1 MKKNYF
7 LIGFISLLVLAGAG
21 CGSSQD
27 DEQNETNT
35 PTVPV
40 VDTTLQQEAYLFCT
54 QKGYDIQIRYDGSVN
69 RNISYCIFSDKTE
82 CESVS
87 FLQGKCPTR
96 EAVQVDP
103 ISERF
108 EPFPGDEFPLR
119 LCDLIA
125 DPVCGVDNKTY
136 TNGCVA
142 EFLGVKI
149 AEHNACERSGQ
160 AEPNI
165 ANTSPIVDVSV
176 LPGRNTSQG
185 SNNGSGTTGS
195 SGTVAKPPR
204 TPSPGTSES
213 ANTNAWVE
221 IPLSLLQSTAGTNS
235 RIDRCSQAGVT
246 TFYVHDDFP
255 TLYNAK
261 GEVICYPKHDIN
273 NSCPTYITGGAYT
286 SSCTPVAR

>member
-7 LIGFISLLVLAGAG
+7 LIGIISLLALIGAG
-21 CGSSQD
+21 CSSSSKNNT
-27 DEQNETNT
+27 ENETNPQT
-35 PTVPV
+35 NIE
-40 VDTTLQQEAYLFCT
+40 TTLQQEAYLFCT
-54 QKGYDIQIRYDGSVN
+54 QKGHEIQIRYELALN
-69 RNISYCIFSDKTE
+69 RNIAYCVFSDKTE

-87 FLQGKCPTR
+87 FLQGKCP
-96 EAVQVDP
+96 ENIPVPVDP
-103 ISERF
+103 ISQRF

-125 DPVCGVDNKTY
+125 QPVCGVDNKTY
-136 TNGCVA
+136 TNGCIA

-149 AEHNACERSGQ
+149 AEHKACDRSGQ
-160 AEPNI
+160 VETNT

-176 LPGRNTSQG
+176 LPTRNNTQGTSRG
-185 SNNGSGTTGS
+185 TGS
-195 SGTVAKPPR
+195 SPSTTNPPR
-204 TPSPGTSES
+204 TPNPGTAES

-221 IPLSLLQSTAGTNS
+221 IPLSLLQSTAGNNS
-235 RIDRCSQAGVT
+235 RIDRCSQAGVI

-273 NSCPTYITGGAYT
+273 NTCPSYITSGSYT
-286 SSCTPVAR
+286 SSCTPVAK